1 MARGVLSVMLLAA
14 LAFAYADVRAEQLD
28 AATCGQLKGELVRME
43 QDGARGNMA
52 KGPEWAK
59 ANLPP
64 DKLDQVRRLIELD
77 EQLLFRCSVRN
88 LVELPPDADADP
100 PASADKAGKDAAP
113 AKADGLPAA
122 QKKAGPKAA
131 PAQRPAA
138 RPKPK
143 PKQAVKAEPKAK
155 DAGSAPGKAA
165 AAKPKPK
172 VNDAFKPPVV
182 DPQADPF
189 ANQPASQ

>member
-1 MARGVLSVMLLAA
+1 MARGVLSVLLLAA

-43 QDGARGNMA
+43 QNGARGNMA

-100 PASADKAGKDAAP
+100 PADQAGKDAAP
-113 AKADGLPAA
+113 AKADGPPAA
-122 QKKAGPKAA
+122 QKKAGSKAA
-131 PAQRPAA
+131 PAQPPAA
-138 RPKPK
+138 QPK

-155 DAGSAPGKAA
+155 DAASAPGKAA
-165 AAKPKPK
+165 AAKSKPK
-172 VNDAFKPPVV
+172 VNDAFKPPAVA
-182 DPQADPF
+182 PQADPF
-189 ANQPASQ
+189 ANQPAWQ

>member
-1 MARGVLSVMLLAA
+1 MARGVLSVLLLAA

-43 QDGARGNMA
+43 QNGARGNMA

-64 DKLDQVRRLIELD
+64 DKLDQIRRLIELD

-100 PASADKAGKDAAP
+100 PAPADEAGKEAAP
-113 AKADGLPAA
+113 AKAEGPPAK

-131 PAQRPAA
+131 PAQPPAA
-138 RPKPK
+138 QPK
-143 PKQAVKAEPKAK
+143 PKQAVKAEPKTK

-172 VNDAFKPPVV
+172 VNDAFKPPAG

-189 ANQPASQ
+189 ANQPARQ